1 MKSRVLLVLFFIAA
15 LLANKTSSRTI
26 NSETTSRNDR
36 ISWLP
41 GVQKMPKFNM
51 YSGYLDS
58 GNEDQIFYWSF
69 LKIIHMTLLRFS
81 TSEI

>member
-1 MKSRVLLVLFFIAA
+1 MNSRVFLVLLVIAA
-15 LLANKTSSRTI
+15 LFANKTSSCKI
-26 NSETTSRNDR
+26 NFKKTSRDDR

-58 GNEDQIFYWSF
+58 GNEDQIFYWS
-69 LKIIHMTLLRFS
+69 LIMQNYIIITIL
-81 TSEI
+81 IN